1 MKYSRNNMSRSSNSR
16 LTEQKNM
23 NTRLFDREMGDMNY
37 QFKYMNPVN
46 RMDIERDEFM
56 KNSYSNENLND
67 NDNLNDN
74 LNDNMNDNS
83 NDNLNKN
90 YERRMPSRNGYYINK
105 PIYDT
110 DINESRKI
118 NHNISSFNP
127 YGDFAD
133 INSDTKLSDNIN
145 GEKICVSG
153 INNYGF
159 FLFDNMLNVM
169 NSAFIFSPYL
179 IYSIFASLF
188 IASDGNTE
196 IELKNYF
203 NFPRSDQLT
212 GGLQKIIPQIKTFGN
227 CIIFSDEIN
236 YNTQFCKNINM
247 FTKIRKVDT
256 NNYTSETDEIN
267 NIIQNI
273 SNVSKKSVSIDTVKN
288 CSVSLINYGFLNP
301 TWTSYFSKTIKMNN
315 IYYVLA
321 INQTFG
327 YYEQPGL
334 QVLEINSLE
343 GVCFGIVYGD
353 IDFNDKSYKFI
364 TSNLKPTILEEVKIP
379 KFSLTTKLR
388 YGNLLKET
396 ELKTI
401 FMDLKCPYLFNSECE
416 ISDCLQNIEF
426 HFTEKSIKK
435 DKINGIKTTK
445 KFIVEKAFRF
455 YIRTNNNV
463 ILLLGSY

>member
-1 MKYSRNNMSRSSNSR
+1 MEYSRNNMSRSSNSR
-16 LTEQKNM
+16 LKEQKNM

-46 RMDIERDEFM
+46 RMDIEREEFM
-56 KNSYSNENLND
+56 KNSYSNED
-67 NDNLNDN
+67 
-74 LNDNMNDNS
+74 S
-83 NDNLNKN
+83 NEQNEN
-90 YERRMPSRNGYYINK
+90 YERRMPSRSGYSINN
-105 PIYDT
+105 PIYDNQT
-110 DINESRKI
+110 NGRKI
-118 NHNISSFNP
+118 DHNISSFNP
-127 YGDFAD
+127 YGDFAE

-145 GEKICVSG
+145 SEKICING

-159 FLFDNMLNVM
+159 FLFDNMLSVM

-196 IELKNYF
+196 VELKNYF
-203 NFPRSDQLT
+203 TFPRSDQLS
-212 GGLQKIIPQIKTFGN
+212 GGLQKIIPQLKTFGN
-227 CIIFSDEIN
+227 CIIFSDEID

-247 FTKIRKVDT
+247 FTKIRKVNT
-256 NNYTSETDEIN
+256 NNYIAETDEIN

-273 SNVSKKSVSIDTVKN
+273 SNVTKKSVSSDTIKN
-288 CSVSLINYGFLNP
+288 CSVGLINYGFLNP
-301 TWTSYFSKTIKMNN
+301 TWTSYFSKTVKINN
-315 IYYVLA
+315 IDYVSA

-334 QVLEINSLE
+334 QVLEINSVE
-343 GVCFGIVYGD
+343 GVCFGIIYGD
-353 IDFNDKSYKFI
+353 IELDDKSYKLFS
-364 TSNLKPTILEEVKIP
+364 SNLKPTILEEVKIP

-388 YGNLLKET
+388 YTNLLKET
-396 ELKTI
+396 ELKTV

-426 HFTEKSIKK
+426 HFTEKSIKTN
-435 DKINGIKTTK
+435 KINGIKTTRR
-445 KFIVEKAFRF
+445 FIIEKSFRF
-455 YIRTNNNV
+455 YVRTNDNV